1 MTGRLGSTPNA
12 MARPRFKLE
21 TLLLALT
28 ATLLVVEPC
37 TAAFM
42 PAARR
47 VAATP
52 RPVPIL
58 MYHVID
64 ATPRGAPFPELYV
77 RPTVFRD
84 EIVWLARAG
93 YTAVTLDAVYRNWR
107 YGAALPRRPIVLSFD
122 DGYAGDFT
130 HALPTLA
137 ARHWPGVLNLEV
149 RKETYRGGL
158 APRRIRALIAAGWE
172 IDAHTLTHP
181 DLTTVDDARLK
192 QEIAGSRASIRR
204 RFGVPVNFFCYPA
217 GRYDARVIAAVQAA
231 GFLGATTTQ
240 FDLAR
245 PGALYT
251 MGRLRVNGSDG
262 VAGLAAKLH
271 ALEPTG

>member
-1 MTGRLGSTPNA
+1 MGRSGLRQEA
-12 MARPRFKLE
+12 
-21 TLLLALT
+21 LLLALT
-28 ATLLVVEPC
+28 AALLVVEPC
-37 TAAFM
+37 GAAFTSATAMTAAL
-42 PAARR
+42 
-47 VAATP
+47 

-64 ATPRGAPFPELYV
+64 TIPRGAPFPELYV
-77 RPTVFRD
+77 SPAVFRD
-84 EIVWLARAG
+84 EIAWLARDG
-93 YTAVTLDAVYRNWR
+93 YTAVTLDAVYRSWR

-149 RKETYRGGL
+149 RKETYPGGL

-192 QEIAGSRASIRR
+192 KEVAGSRASIRR
-204 RFGVPVNFFCYPA
+204 RFGVPVSFFCYPA

-251 MGRLRVNGSDG
+251 LGRVRVSGSDG

-271 ALEPTG
+271 ALQPTA